1 MPIARLP
8 MPRLAAQRR
17 VCMVRQKNLIPVS
30 FLIFD
35 TDTSVRSIRDT
46 RSPSHTGRARAA
58 SPIPSEPQLTRRQ
71 RARTKQ
77 PYPPTG
83 HGPHL
88 HPLESRPNPP
98 HAAAA
103 AAAMATTTAAA
114 AAISGAAV
122 AAPRASRYPVLR
134 QLLSARR
141 GVAPR
146 IRCSAVPFA
155 TTPSTA
161 PPAAPLRPWGPSE
174 PRKGADILVE
184 ALERCGVVD
193 VFAYP
198 GGASMEIHQALTRS
212 PVITNHLFRHEQ
224 GEAFAAS
231 GYARASGRV
240 GVCVATSGPGA
251 TNLVSALADALL
263 DSVPMVAITGQVPR
277 RMIGTDA
284 FQETPIV
291 EVTRSIT
298 KHNYLVLDVDDIPRI
313 VQEAFFLASSG
324 RPGPVLVDIP
334 KDIQQQMAVPVW
346 DTLMNLPGYIA
357 RLPKPPAT
365 ELLEQILRLVG
376 ESRRPVLYVGGGC
389 AASGDELCRFVE
401 LTGIPVTTTLM
412 GLGNFPS
419 DDPLSLRMLG
429 MHGTVYANYAVDKA
443 DLLLA
448 FGVRF
453 DDRVTG
459 KIEAFASRAKIVH
472 IDIDPAEIGKNK
484 QPHVSICA
492 DIKLALRGMNDLLE
506 GSTAQKRSDFSAWH
520 NELEQQKREFPLGY
534 KTFGEEIPP
543 QYAIQVL
550 DELTKGEAII
560 ATGVG
565 QHQMWAAQY
574 YTYKRPHQWLSSA
587 GLGAMG
593 FGLPAAA
600 GAAVANPGV
609 TVVDI
614 DGDGSFLMNIQEL
627 ALIRIENLPVKVM
640 VLNNQHLG
648 MVVQWEDRFYKANRA
663 HTYLGNP
670 ESESEIYPDFVTIA
684 KGFNIPA
691 VRVTKKSEV
700 HAAIKKML
708 ETPGPYLL
716 DVIVPHQEHVLPMIP
731 SGGAFKDMILDG
743 DGRTVY

>member
-1 MPIARLP
+1 MASSSSLSTC
-8 MPRLAAQRR
+8 AA
-17 VCMVRQKNLIPVS
+17 
-30 FLIFD
+30 
-35 TDTSVRSIRDT
+35 TSTISS
-46 RSPSHTGRARAA
+46 SPSLRRRF
-58 SPIPSEPQLTRRQ
+58 SPPLRTPILPSKPS
-71 RARTKQ
+71 
-77 PYPPTG
+77 PSSSSFS
-83 HGPHL
+83 L
-88 HPLESRPNPP
+88 HAVTPL
-98 HAAAA
+98 
-103 AAAMATTTAAA
+103 TAAA
-114 AAISGAAV
+114 
-122 AAPRASRYPVLR
+122 PVQR
-134 QLLSARR
+134 QIRNLS
-141 GVAPR
+141 
-146 IRCSAVPFA
+146 
-155 TTPSTA
+155 PSD
-161 PPAAPLRPWGPSE
+161 

-184 ALERCGVVD
+184 ALEREGVTD

-212 PVITNHLFRHEQ
+212 PVIENHLLRHEQ
-224 GEAFAAS
+224 GESFAAS
-231 GYARASGRV
+231 GYARSTGKA

-313 VQEAFFLASSG
+313 IKEAFFLATSG

-334 KDIQQQMAVPVW
+334 KDIQQQLAVPVW
-346 DTLMNLPGYIA
+346 DTPMRLPGYTS
-357 RLPKPPAT
+357 RLPKEP
-365 ELLEQILRLVG
+365 EQNLLDQITRLVS
-376 ESRRPVLYVGGGC
+376 ESKRPVLYVGGGC
-389 AASGDELCRFVE
+389 CNSGAELKRFVE

-412 GLGNFPS
+412 GLGNYPS
-419 DDPLSLRMLG
+419 NDELSLRMLG

-459 KIEAFASRAKIVH
+459 KLEAFASRSKIVH

-492 DIKLALRGMNDLLE
+492 DVRSALRGMNEILE
-506 GSTAQKRSDFSAWH
+506 SSGLHEKLDFSSWRVEL
-520 NELEQQKREFPLGY
+520 NEQKKTYPLSYSEFGE
-534 KTFGEEIPP
+534 EEIPP

-550 DELTKGEAII
+550 DEMTNGEAII
-560 ATGVG
+560 STGVG

-574 YTYKRPHQWLSSA
+574 YNYKRPRQWLSSA

-600 GAAVANPGV
+600 GAAVGNPGV

-627 ALIRIENLPVKVM
+627 AMVKIENLPVKTM

-670 ESESEIYPDFVTIA
+670 ENEEQIYPDFVRIA
-684 KGFNIPA
+684 EGFGVPAARVSRRSEVREA
-691 VRVTKKSEV
+691 VR
-700 HAAIKKML
+700 KML
-708 ETPGPYLL
+708 DTPGPYLL